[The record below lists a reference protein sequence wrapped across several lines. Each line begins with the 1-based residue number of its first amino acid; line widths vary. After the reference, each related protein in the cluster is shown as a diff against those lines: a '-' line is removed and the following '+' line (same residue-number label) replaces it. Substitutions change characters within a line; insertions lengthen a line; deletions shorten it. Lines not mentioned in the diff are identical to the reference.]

1 MGNSTFDCFDF
12 VIHSMII
19 DSKDFFFWEGGEG
32 RFIEITNLMH
42 KFRWWIEFNKKLF
55 VKWIISYFNI
65 KQRIPFNKNI

>member
-19 DSKDFFFWEGGEG
+19 DSKDFFFWERGEG

-42 KFRWWIEFNKKLF
+42 KFR
-55 VKWIISYFNI
+55 
-65 KQRIPFNKNI
+65 